1 MKNDKHPLAVNI
13 IKYQRYNFAFLNCQ
27 EIVLFETLLVLGGI
41 SFKNKEF
48 FHSTQTLSDK
58 TGIKKHSINKIL
70 SRFKGL
76 GFIEYQIKGM
86 PKVKH
91 ITVLWENIFEQLP
104 DFYQPNEN
112 DKQYDDIIKLFIEYF
127 QPLTDTNK
135 EKNINKNIKEE
146 YKKEN
151 NVIALEEFS
160 QYLNKFF
167 EGRETVRSQ
176 FEENDF
182 YEALEI
188 YSYDEIID
196 AIPYDMNNYY
206 NNRRDMRT
214 FFNRN
219 DQGKIEFIEKRICDR
234 KQEKESIL
242 NRFKEIMESRI
253 KMYNE
258 NNAPQYKSLTSLP
271 IYNSSLKK
279 IKRVFEI
286 KKKEDVFY
294 AFTAF
299 CDDFLNGTKKINH
312 DVLGY
317 FLKEDNGVFPIV
329 NDYQILYLGNY
340 IGTNNYKDYG
350 CGYDQ
355 DCSCY

>member
-135 EKNINKNIKEE
+135 EKNINKNTN
-146 YKKEN
+146 EN
-151 NVIALEEFS
+151 I
-160 QYLNKFF
+160 
-167 EGRETVRSQ
+167 
-176 FEENDF
+176 
-182 YEALEI
+182 
-188 YSYDEIID
+188 
-196 AIPYDMNNYY
+196 
-206 NNRRDMRT
+206 
-214 FFNRN
+214 
-219 DQGKIEFIEKRICDR
+219 KIEKTANAAAEEHI
-234 KQEKESIL
+234 SIL
-242 NRFKEIMESRI
+242 EGEFNDIFNNSVYKYNKQFPTNKKKSGSLRFDKNYSLKIS
-253 KMYNE
+253 KALNE
-258 NNAPQYKSLTSLP
+258 NTKS
-271 IYNSSLKK
+271 
-279 IKRVFEI
+279 
-286 KKKEDVFY
+286 
-294 AFTAF
+294 
-299 CDDFLNGTKKINH
+299 DFLNAFSKYCDEFLLGKFSVNKTLI
-312 DVLGY
+312 GY
-317 FLKEDNGVFPIV
+317 FLKEEGHKFPVI
-329 NDYQILYLGNY
+329 NRYLLHYLNSHPKIIRGRAHNKTSY
-340 IGTNNYKDYG
+340 
-350 CGYDQ
+350 
-355 DCSCY
+355 

>member
-135 EKNINKNIKEE
+135 EKNINKNTNENIKIEKTANATAEE
-146 YKKEN
+146 HISILEGEFNEIFNNRVNKYNKQFPSNKKEPISIN
-151 NVIALEEFS
+151 FHENDSLKINTA
-160 QYLNKFF
+160 LNKYPKNELLNSF
-167 EGRETVRSQ
+167 SK
-176 FEENDF
+176 
-182 YEALEI
+182 YC
-188 YSYDEIID
+188 DELLLG
-196 AIPYDMNNYY
+196 NV
-206 NNRRDMRT
+206 
-214 FFNRN
+214 
-219 DQGKIEFIEKRICDR
+219 
-234 KQEKESIL
+234 SV
-242 NRFKEIMESRI
+242 
-253 KMYNE
+253 
-258 NNAPQYKSLTSLP
+258 
-271 IYNSSLKK
+271 KK
-279 IKRVFEI
+279 TLI
-286 KKKEDVFY
+286 
-294 AFTAF
+294 
-299 CDDFLNGTKKINH
+299 
-312 DVLGY
+312 GY
-317 FLKEDNGVFPIV
+317 FLKEEGHNFPVIER
-329 NDYQILYLGNY
+329 YLLHYLSSQPKIIRGRAHNKATY
-340 IGTNNYKDYG
+340 
-350 CGYDQ
+350 
-355 DCSCY
+355 

>member
-135 EKNINKNIKEE
+135 EKNINKNTNENIKIEKTANAAAEE
-146 YKKEN
+146 HISILEGEFNDIFNKSVYKYNKQFPSNKKEPISIN
-151 NVIALEEFS
+151 FHENDSLKINTA
-160 QYLNKFF
+160 LNKYPKNELLNSF
-167 EGRETVRSQ
+167 SK
-176 FEENDF
+176 
-182 YEALEI
+182 YC
-188 YSYDEIID
+188 DELLL
-196 AIPYDMNNYY
+196 
-206 NNRRDMRT
+206 
-214 FFNRN
+214 
-219 DQGKIEFIEKRICDR
+219 GKVDV
-234 KQEKESIL
+234 
-242 NRFKEIMESRI
+242 
-253 KMYNE
+253 
-258 NNAPQYKSLTSLP
+258 
-271 IYNSSLKK
+271 KK
-279 IKRVFEI
+279 TLI
-286 KKKEDVFY
+286 
-294 AFTAF
+294 
-299 CDDFLNGTKKINH
+299 
-312 DVLGY
+312 GY
-317 FLKEDNGVFPIV
+317 FLKEEGHKFPVI
-329 NDYQILYLGNY
+329 DRYLLHYLSSHSKIIRGRAHNKTSY
-340 IGTNNYKDYG
+340 
-350 CGYDQ
+350 
-355 DCSCY
+355 

>member
-86 PKVKH
+86 PKVKY

-135 EKNINKNIKEE
+135 EKNINKNTNENIKIEKTANAAAEE
-146 YKKEN
+146 HISILEGEFNDIFNKSVYKYNKQFPSNKKEPISIN
-151 NVIALEEFS
+151 FHENDSLKINTA
-160 QYLNKFF
+160 LNKYPRNELLNSF
-167 EGRETVRSQ
+167 SK
-176 FEENDF
+176 
-182 YEALEI
+182 YC
-188 YSYDEIID
+188 DELLLGNVD
-196 AIPYDMNNYY
+196 V
-206 NNRRDMRT
+206 
-214 FFNRN
+214 
-219 DQGKIEFIEKRICDR
+219 
-234 KQEKESIL
+234 
-242 NRFKEIMESRI
+242 
-253 KMYNE
+253 
-258 NNAPQYKSLTSLP
+258 
-271 IYNSSLKK
+271 KK
-279 IKRVFEI
+279 TLI
-286 KKKEDVFY
+286 
-294 AFTAF
+294 
-299 CDDFLNGTKKINH
+299 
-312 DVLGY
+312 GY
-317 FLKEDNGVFPIV
+317 FLKEEGHNFPVIERS
-329 NDYQILYLGNY
+329 LLHYLSSQPKIIRGRAHNKATY
-340 IGTNNYKDYG
+340 
-350 CGYDQ
+350 
-355 DCSCY
+355 

>member
-1 MKNDKHPLAVNI
+1 
-13 IKYQRYNFAFLNCQ
+13 
-27 EIVLFETLLVLGGI
+27 
-41 SFKNKEF
+41 
-48 FHSTQTLSDK
+48 
-58 TGIKKHSINKIL
+58 
-70 SRFKGL
+70 
-76 GFIEYQIKGM
+76 
-86 PKVKH
+86 
-91 ITVLWENIFEQLP
+91 
-104 DFYQPNEN
+104 
-112 DKQYDDIIKLFIEYF
+112 
-127 QPLTDTNK
+127 
-135 EKNINKNIKEE
+135 
-146 YKKEN
+146 
-151 NVIALEEFS
+151 
-160 QYLNKFF
+160 
-167 EGRETVRSQ
+167 
-176 FEENDF
+176 
-182 YEALEI
+182 
-188 YSYDEIID
+188 
-196 AIPYDMNNYY
+196 
-206 NNRRDMRT
+206 MRT

-234 KQEKESIL
+234 KQENESIL

-271 IYNSSLKK
+271 IYNSSIKK
-279 IKRVFEI
+279 IKKVFEI

>member
-1 MKNDKHPLAVNI
+1 
-13 IKYQRYNFAFLNCQ
+13 
-27 EIVLFETLLVLGGI
+27 
-41 SFKNKEF
+41 
-48 FHSTQTLSDK
+48 
-58 TGIKKHSINKIL
+58 
-70 SRFKGL
+70 
-76 GFIEYQIKGM
+76 
-86 PKVKH
+86 
-91 ITVLWENIFEQLP
+91 
-104 DFYQPNEN
+104 
-112 DKQYDDIIKLFIEYF
+112 
-127 QPLTDTNK
+127 
-135 EKNINKNIKEE
+135 
-146 YKKEN
+146 
-151 NVIALEEFS
+151 
-160 QYLNKFF
+160 
-167 EGRETVRSQ
+167 
-176 FEENDF
+176 
-182 YEALEI
+182 
-188 YSYDEIID
+188 
-196 AIPYDMNNYY
+196 
-206 NNRRDMRT
+206 MRT

-234 KQEKESIL
+234 KQENESIL

-253 KMYNE
+253 KMYNG

-286 KKKEDVFY
+286 KKKEDVFN

-340 IGTNNYKDYG
+340 IGTNNYKDCG